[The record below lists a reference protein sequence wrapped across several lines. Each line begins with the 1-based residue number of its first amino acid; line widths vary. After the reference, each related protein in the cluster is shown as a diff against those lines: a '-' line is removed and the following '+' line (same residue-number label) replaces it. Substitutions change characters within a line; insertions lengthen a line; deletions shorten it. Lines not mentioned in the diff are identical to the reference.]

1 MPAGVGQTAVWFPVS
16 EGGAAADW
24 RSYVTKAKG
33 QSLPSAGA
41 RSSGAV
47 SRQSS
52 RSIAGKNTS
61 PSTPLWTWVM
71 TRREAN
77 GND

>member
-1 MPAGVGQTAVWFPVS
+1 MPRLPAGVGQTAVWFPVA

-41 RSSGAV
+41 LLERRLAPKFA
-47 SRQSS
+47 
-52 RSIAGKNTS
+52 ID
-61 PSTPLWTWVM
+61 
-71 TRREAN
+71 RREEHIALDAA
-77 GND
+77 G